1 MMWQGRQDNV
11 VTTFI
16 FERKLENVASMPVQ
30 IRLRYVDL
38 CKFCRSLIFKE
49 SVKVFMSS

>member
-16 FERKLENVASMPVQ
+16 FERKLENVASMLVQ

-38 CKFCRSLIFKE
+38 CKFLSFIDF